1 MTAYEDLNALREALA
16 GLPDEEREN
25 AMRYYQDYFLDAG
38 AENEQKVI
46 DELGSPA
53 DVAAAIL
60 NDYREVVPGTTPRKK
75 KEKTPRRGWPVWLVV
90 LIGVCAVIGAPIVGA
105 VGVGGIALI
114 LGLVIGAIALLF
126 GGAVALAVL
135 PLALLA
141 GGVVLCVFA
150 VFAVGKGLA
159 SAVATLGL
167 GLVVLAVGGLLALL
181 VIKII
186 TGCSTPVFHLIGAV
200 MNWFIDLVHSLCRK
214 IREVFRR

>member
-1 MTAYEDLNALREALA
+1 MTAKEYLDALRAALSI
-16 GLPDEEREN
+16 LPEDEREN

-46 DELGSPA
+46 AELGDPG
-53 DVAAAIL
+53 VLAAEIL
-60 NDYREVVPGTTPRKK
+60 RDYGGMTTANVP
-75 KEKTPRRGWPVWLVV
+75 KTQKTRRGWPVWLVV
-90 LIGVCAVIGAPIVGA
+90 LVGICAVIGAPIVGA

-114 LGLVIGAIALLF
+114 LGLIIGVIALVF
-126 GGAVALAVL
+126 GGAVALAAL
-135 PLALLA
+135 PFALLV
-141 GGVVLCVFA
+141 GGVLLCVFA

-186 TGCSTPVFHLIGAV
+186 TGCSTPIFHLIGAV
-200 MNWFIDLVHSLCRK
+200 MNWFIDLVHSLCAK
-214 IREVFRR
+214 IKEVFRG